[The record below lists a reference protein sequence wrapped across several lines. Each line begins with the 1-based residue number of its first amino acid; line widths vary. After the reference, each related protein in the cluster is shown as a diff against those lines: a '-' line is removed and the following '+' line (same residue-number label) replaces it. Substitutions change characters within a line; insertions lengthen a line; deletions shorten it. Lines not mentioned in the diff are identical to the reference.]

1 VKPKE
6 HKLLLEREVGEC
18 GMKIKCD
25 IEKWAKML
33 IDLKIVVWLL
43 HNHIEKTFII
53 MYLTMKGT

>member
-18 GMKIKCD
+18 GMKIKYD

-33 IDLKIVVWLL
+33 K
-43 HNHIEKTFII
+43 
-53 MYLTMKGT
+53 